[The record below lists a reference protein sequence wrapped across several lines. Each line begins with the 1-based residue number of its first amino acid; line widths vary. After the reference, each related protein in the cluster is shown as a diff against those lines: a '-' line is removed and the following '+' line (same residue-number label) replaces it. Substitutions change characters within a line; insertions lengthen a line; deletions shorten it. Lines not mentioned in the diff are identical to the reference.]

1 MANFSSTEIQKI
13 EMVLGYNAPISSVVH
28 SQLSTDY
35 HQVVYDRALK
45 ILDNLDAIDLK
56 LNEALDTSYVVE
68 SRGAKLSYPLHVR
81 HLKSEASRLLKEL
94 AFNLSVDVAYNKYSP
109 YQSKAYW

>member
-1 MANFSSTEIQKI
+1 MANFTTTQIEKL
-13 EMVLGYNAPISSVVH
+13 EMVLGYNAPISLVIH
-28 SQLSTDY
+28 SQLSTNFS
-35 HQVVYDRALK
+35 QVVYDRALA
-45 ILDNLDAIDLK
+45 ILDDLDAIDLK
-56 LNEALDTSYVVE
+56 LNEALNTSYVVE

-109 YQSKAYW
+109 CQSKAYW